1 MLNIIIINLT
11 VLFSHYYKHWKII
24 ERNLGKNGGPL
35 MTDSVIA
42 TILEGEGYHTFRG
55 PRPIAWDQIFLML
68 TGNVAK
74 YVHTLAAVYY

>member
-1 MLNIIIINLT
+1 
-11 VLFSHYYKHWKII
+11 
-24 ERNLGKNGGPL
+24 

-55 PRPIAWDQIFLML
+55 PAWDQIFLML